1 MEVTRGEEVLGRVE
15 IGLFG
20 GIVPKTA
27 HNWKALCTGSEGYG
41 YQGSQFHRV
50 IKAFMI
56 QARRSATERLIRAC
70 VRRSRSRGAQGGDF
84 TSADGMG
91 GRSVYG
97 GAFADESFQARAL
110 QRPKRKA

>member
-1 MEVTRGEEVLGRVE
+1 MEVSRGEQVLGRVE

-41 YQGSQFHRV
+41 YHGSQFHRV

-56 QARRSATERLIRAC
+56 QARRLWS
-70 VRRSRSRGAQGGDF
+70 SRDKAKPF
-84 TSADGMG
+84 TIGN
-91 GRSVYG
+91 
-97 GAFADESFQARAL
+97 
-110 QRPKRKA
+110 

>member
-1 MEVTRGEEVLGRVE
+1 MEVSRGEQVLGRVE

-20 GIVPKTA
+20 GVVPKTA

-56 QARRSATERLIRAC
+56 QARRLAHLTRLPLPR
-70 VRRSRSRGAQGGDF
+70 
-84 TSADGMG
+84 
-91 GRSVYG
+91 
-97 GAFADESFQARAL
+97 
-110 QRPKRKA
+110 